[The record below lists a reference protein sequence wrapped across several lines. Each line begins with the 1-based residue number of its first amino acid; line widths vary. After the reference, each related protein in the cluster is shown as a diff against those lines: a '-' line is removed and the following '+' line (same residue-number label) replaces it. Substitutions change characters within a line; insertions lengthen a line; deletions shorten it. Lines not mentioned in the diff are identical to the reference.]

1 MIMVFNSHGRLRSIL
16 LCKPTYYEICD
27 FSDVASQHLKE
38 GFKVSRKVATE
49 QHQEFAEVF
58 QQLGIDIKWQIAQP
72 GHPDQVATRD
82 FGVNTAKG
90 VLIGNFRYAD
100 NEGDTELSIE
110 TLQQLKVPM
119 IGRVMH
125 GSLEGG
131 DCWYLDE
138 HTLVIGI
145 GNRSTMEGVKE
156 AEKILEP
163 FDIKIVPIQFE
174 AKWNHLDIIFSV
186 VTPKT
191 VMLCLEALPDDF
203 LKYLRQEKYEIIT
216 IPGDA
221 VFAGTINLLALG
233 DEKVLSFKENKLG
246 NEKLR
251 ALGLEVFDPPLSQFL
266 MGGSGPHCLSF
277 ELIRDK
283 H

>member
-1 MIMVFNSHGRLRSIL
+1 MSMVFNSHGHLRSVL
-16 LCKPTYYEICD
+16 LCNPTYYEICD
-27 FSDVASQHLKE
+27 FSDVASQHIKE

-49 QHQEFAEVF
+49 QHQEFVEVF
-58 QQLGIDIKWQIAQP
+58 RQLGIEIKWQVAQP

-82 FGVNTAKG
+82 FGVNTVG
-90 VLIGNFRYAD
+90 GIMIGNFRYAD
-100 NEGDTELSIE
+100 NEGDTELAIE
-110 TLQQLKVPM
+110 TLEQLKVPM
-119 IGRVMH
+119 IGRVMQ

-138 HTLVIGI
+138 HTIVIGT

-163 FDIKIVPIQFE
+163 FNIKVISVQFE
-174 AKWNHLDIIFSV
+174 TKWNHLDMIFSV
-186 VTPKT
+186 VVPKT
-191 VMLCLEALPDDF
+191 VMLCPEALPDNF
-203 LKYLRQEKYEIIT
+203 LKYLRQERYEIIP
-216 IPGDA
+216 IPGKA

-233 DEKVLSFKENKLG
+233 EEKVLSFKENKLG

-277 ELIRDK
+277 ELIRDRY
-283 H
+283 

>member
-1 MIMVFNSHGRLRSIL
+1 MVFNSHGRLRSVL

-27 FSDVASQHLKE
+27 FSDVASQHIKE
-38 GFKVSRKVATE
+38 GFKVSREDAIK
-49 QHQEFAEVF
+49 QHKEFSEVF
-58 QQLGIDIKWQIAQP
+58 RQLGIEIKWQVAQP

-100 NEGDTELSIE
+100 NEGDTELAIE
-110 TLQQLKVPM
+110 TLEQLKVPI
-119 IGRVMH
+119 IGRVIQ

-145 GNRSTMEGVKE
+145 GNRSTMEGIKE

-163 FDIKIVPIQFE
+163 FDIKVIPVQFE

-186 VTPKT
+186 VASKT
-191 VMLCLEALPDDF
+191 VMLCPEALPDDF

-233 DEKVLSFKENKLG
+233 DEKVLSFKENKIG

-277 ELIRDK
+277 ELIRE
-283 H
+283 

>member
-1 MIMVFNSHGRLRSIL
+1 MVFNSHGRLCSVL

-27 FSDVASQHLKE
+27 FSEVASQHIKE
-38 GFKVSRKVATE
+38 GFKVSREDAII
-49 QHQEFAEVF
+49 QHQEFSEVF
-58 QQLGIDIKWQIAQP
+58 RQLEIDIKWQIAQP

-100 NEGDTELSIE
+100 NEGDTELAIE
-110 TLQQLKVPM
+110 TLEQLKVPI

-125 GSLEGG
+125 GALEGG
-131 DCWYLDE
+131 DCWYLNE
-138 HTLVIGI
+138 HTLAIGI
-145 GNRSTMEGVKE
+145 GNRSTMEGIKE

-163 FDIKIVPIQFE
+163 FDIKVIPVQFE
-174 AKWNHLDIIFSV
+174 RKWNHLDIIFSV
-186 VTPKT
+186 VAPKT
-191 VMLCLEALPDDF
+191 VMLCPEALPDDF

-233 DEKVLSFKENKLG
+233 NEKVLSFKENKIG
-246 NEKLR
+246 NEKLK

-277 ELIRDK
+277 ELIRE
-283 H
+283 

>member
-1 MIMVFNSHGRLRSIL
+1 MVFNSHGRLRSVL

-27 FSDVASQHLKE
+27 FSDVASQHIKE
-38 GFKVSRKVATE
+38 GFKVSREDAIK
-49 QHQEFAEVF
+49 QHKEFSEVF
-58 QQLGIDIKWQIAQP
+58 RQLGIEIKWQVAKP
-72 GHPDQVATRD
+72 GHSDQVATRD

-90 VLIGNFRYAD
+90 VLIGNFRYED
-100 NEGDTELSIE
+100 NEGDTELAIE
-110 TLQQLKVPM
+110 TLEQLKVPI
-119 IGRVMH
+119 IGRVIR

-138 HTLVIGI
+138 HTLAIGI
-145 GNRSTMEGVKE
+145 GNRSTMEGIKE
-156 AEKILEP
+156 AEKILKP
-163 FDIKIVPIQFE
+163 FGIKIIPIQFE
-174 AKWNHLDIIFSV
+174 AKWNHLDTIFSV
-186 VTPKT
+186 VAPKT
-191 VMLCLEALPDDF
+191 VMLCPEALPDDF

-233 DEKVLSFKENKLG
+233 DEKVLSFKENKIG

-251 ALGLEVFDPPLSQFL
+251 ALGLEVFNPPLSQFL

>member
-1 MIMVFNSHGRLRSIL
+1 MVFNSYGRLRSVL

-27 FSDVASQHLKE
+27 FSDVASQHIKE
-38 GFKVSRKVATE
+38 GFRVSREDAIK
-49 QHQEFAEVF
+49 QHQEFTEVF
-58 QQLGIDIKWQIAQP
+58 RQLGIDIKWQIAQP

-100 NEGDTELSIE
+100 NEGDTELAIE
-110 TLQQLKVPM
+110 TLEQLNVPM

-131 DCWYLDE
+131 DCWYIDE
-138 HTLVIGI
+138 HTLVVGI

-163 FDIKIVPIQFE
+163 FDIKVTTVQFE
-174 AKWNHLDIIFSV
+174 AKWNHLDMIFSV
-186 VTPKT
+186 IAPKT
-191 VMLCLEALPDDF
+191 VMLCPEALPGDF

-233 DEKVLSFKENKLG
+233 DEKVLSFKENKIG
-246 NEKLR
+246 NDKLR
-251 ALGLEVFDPPLSQFL
+251 ALGLEVFNPPLSQFL

-277 ELIRDK
+277 ELIRDN

>member
-1 MIMVFNSHGRLRSIL
+1 MVFNSHGRLRSIL

-58 QQLGIDIKWQIAQP
+58 RQLEIDIKWQVAQP

-100 NEGDTELSIE
+100 NEGDAELAIE
-110 TLQQLKVPM
+110 TLKQLKVPI
-119 IGRVMH
+119 IGKVMH
-125 GSLEGG
+125 GALEGG
-131 DCWYLDE
+131 DCWYLDK
-138 HTLVIGI
+138 HTLVVGI
-145 GNRSTMEGVKE
+145 GNRSTMEGIKE

-163 FDIKIVPIQFE
+163 FNIKVLPVQFE

-186 VTPKT
+186 VALKT
-191 VMLCLEALPDDF
+191 VMLCPEALPDDF
-203 LKYLRQEKYEIIT
+203 LKYLKNEKYEIII
-216 IPGDA
+216 IPGNA

-233 DEKVLSFKENKLG
+233 DEKVLSFKENKIG

-277 ELIRDK
+277 ELIRE
-283 H
+283 

>member
-1 MIMVFNSHGRLRSIL
+1 MVFNSHGRLRLVL

-49 QHQEFAEVF
+49 QHQEFVEVF
-58 QQLGIDIKWQIAQP
+58 QQLGIDIKWQVAQP

-82 FGVNTAKG
+82 FGVNTVGG
-90 VLIGNFRYAD
+90 VLIGNFRYFD
-100 NEGDTELSIE
+100 NEGDTELAIE
-110 TLQQLKVPM
+110 ALEQLKVPM

-125 GSLEGG
+125 GAVEGG

-138 HTLVIGI
+138 HTMVIGI
-145 GNRSTMEGVKE
+145 GNRSTMEGIKE

-163 FDIKIVPIQFE
+163 FDIKVIPIQFE
-174 AKWNHLDIIFSV
+174 KKWNHLDMIFSV
-186 VTPKT
+186 VADKT
-191 VMLCLEALPDDF
+191 VMLCPEALPDDF
-203 LKYLRQEKYEIIT
+203 LKYLKNEKYEIIT

-233 DEKVLSFKENKLG
+233 NEKVLSFKENKIG

-251 ALGLEVFDPPLSQFL
+251 AVGLEVFDPPLSQFL

-277 ELIRDK
+277 ELIRE
-283 H
+283 

>member
-1 MIMVFNSHGRLRSIL
+1 MVFNSHGRLRSVL

-100 NEGDTELSIE
+100 NEGDTELAIE
-110 TLQQLKVPM
+110 TLEQLKEPM
-119 IGRVMH
+119 VGRVMH

-145 GNRSTMEGVKE
+145 GNRSTMEGIKE

-163 FDIKIVPIQFE
+163 FDIKIIPVKFK

-186 VTPKT
+186 VASKT
-191 VMLCLEALPDDF
+191 VMLCPEALPDDF

-233 DEKVLSFKENKLG
+233 DEKVLSFKENKIG

-251 ALGLEVFDPPLSQFL
+251 ALGLEVFDPHLSQFL

-277 ELIRDK
+277 ELIRE
-283 H
+283 

>member
-1 MIMVFNSHGRLRSIL
+1 MVFNSHGRLRSVL

-27 FSDVASQHLKE
+27 FSEVASQHLKE
-38 GFKVSRKVATE
+38 GFKVNRKVVTE
-49 QHQEFAEVF
+49 QYQEFAEVF
-58 QQLGIDIKWQIAQP
+58 RQLKVDIKWQIAQP
-72 GHPDQVATRD
+72 GHPDQFATRD

-90 VLIGNFRYAD
+90 VLIGKFRYPDNAGD
-100 NEGDTELSIE
+100 NELAVKDLRR
-110 TLQQLKVPM
+110 LNVPM
-119 IGRVMH
+119 IGRIMQ

-138 HTLVIGI
+138 HTLVIGA
-145 GNRSTMEGVKE
+145 GNRTTMEGIKE
-156 AEKILEP
+156 AEKIFEP
-163 FDIKIVPIQFE
+163 VNIKIIPIQFE

-186 VTPKT
+186 VAPKT
-191 VMLCLEALPDDF
+191 VMLCPEALPDDF
-203 LKYLRQEKYEIIT
+203 LKYLKQEKYEIIN

-233 DEKVLSFKENKLG
+233 DEKVLSFKENKIG

-266 MGGSGPHCLSF
+266 MGGSGPHCLTF
-277 ELIRDK
+277 ELEREV
-283 H
+283 

>member
-1 MIMVFNSHGRLRSIL
+1 MVFNSHGRLRSVL

-27 FSDVASQHLKE
+27 FSDVASQYLKE

-82 FGVNTAKG
+82 FGVNTVKG

-100 NEGDTELSIE
+100 NEGDTELAIE
-110 TLQQLKVPM
+110 TLEQLKEPM
-119 IGRVMH
+119 VGRVMH

-145 GNRSTMEGVKE
+145 GNRSTMEGIKE

-163 FDIKIVPIQFE
+163 FDIKVIPVKFK

-186 VTPKT
+186 VAPKI
-191 VMLCLEALPDDF
+191 VMLCPEALPDDF

-233 DEKVLSFKENKLG
+233 DEKVLSFKENKIG

-251 ALGLEVFDPPLSQFL
+251 ALGLEVFSPPLSQFL

-277 ELIRDK
+277 ELIRE
-283 H
+283 

>member
-1 MIMVFNSHGRLRSIL
+1 MVFNSHGRLRSVL

-27 FSDVASQHLKE
+27 FSEVASQHLKE
-38 GFKVSRKVATE
+38 GFRVSREDAIK
-49 QHQEFAEVF
+49 QHKEFSEVF
-58 QQLGIDIKWQIAQP
+58 RQLGIEIKWQLARP

-82 FGVNTAKG
+82 LGVNTKKG

-100 NEGDTELSIE
+100 NKGDTELAIE
-110 TLQQLKVPM
+110 TLEQLKVPI
-119 IGRVMH
+119 IGRVIE

-138 HTLVIGI
+138 YTMVIGT
-145 GNRSTMEGVKE
+145 GNRTTWEGIKE

-163 FDIKIVPIQFE
+163 FNIRVIPVQFE
-174 AKWNHLDIIFSV
+174 AKWNHLDMIFSV
-186 VTPKT
+186 VAPKT
-191 VMLCLEALPDDF
+191 VMLCPEALPDDF
-203 LKYLRQEKYEIIT
+203 LKYLRQERYEIIT
-216 IPGDA
+216 IPGNA

-233 DEKVLSFKENKLG
+233 DEKVLSFKENRIG

-251 ALGLEVFDPPLSQFL
+251 AWGLEVFDPPLSQFL

-277 ELIRDK
+277 ELIRE
-283 H
+283 

>member
-1 MIMVFNSHGRLRSIL
+1 
-16 LCKPTYYEICD
+16 
-27 FSDVASQHLKE
+27 
-38 GFKVSRKVATE
+38 
-49 QHQEFAEVF
+49 
-58 QQLGIDIKWQIAQP
+58 P

-82 FGVNTAKG
+82 FGVNTVKG

-100 NEGDTELSIE
+100 NEGDTELAIE
-110 TLQQLKVPM
+110 TLEQLNVPM

-131 DCWYLDE
+131 DCWYIDE
-138 HTLVIGI
+138 HTLVVGI

-163 FDIKIVPIQFE
+163 FDIKVTPVQFE
-174 AKWNHLDIIFSV
+174 AKWNHLDMIFSV
-186 VTPKT
+186 IAPKT
-191 VMLCLEALPDDF
+191 VMLCPEALPDDF

-233 DEKVLSFKENKLG
+233 DEKVLSFKENKIG
-246 NEKLR
+246 NDKLR
-251 ALGLEVFDPPLSQFL
+251 ALGLEVFNPPKL
-266 MGGSGPHCLSF
+266 
-277 ELIRDK
+277 K
-283 H
+283 YN

>member
-1 MIMVFNSHGRLRSIL
+1 MVFNSHGLLLSVL
-16 LCKPTYYEICD
+16 LCKPTHYEICD
-27 FSDVASQHLKE
+27 FSDVASQHIKE
-38 GFKVSRKVATE
+38 GFVVSRKAATE
-49 QHQEFAEVF
+49 QHKEFVEVF
-58 QQLGIDIKWQIAQP
+58 QQLGIDIKWQVAQP

-82 FGVNTAKG
+82 FGVNTEKG

-100 NEGDTELSIE
+100 NEGDTELAIE
-110 TLQQLKVPM
+110 TLEQLKVPM

-145 GNRSTMEGVKE
+145 GNRSTMEGIKE

-163 FDIKIVPIQFE
+163 FDIKVIPIHFE

-186 VTPKT
+186 VAPKT
-191 VMLCLEALPDDF
+191 VMLCPEALPGDF
-203 LKYLRQEKYEIIT
+203 LKYLKNEKYEIIT

-246 NEKLR
+246 NKKLR
-251 ALGLEVFDPPLSQFL
+251 TLGLEVFDPPLSQFL

-277 ELIRDK
+277 ELIRE
-283 H
+283 

>member
-1 MIMVFNSHGRLRSIL
+1 MVFNSHGALRSIL

-27 FSDVASQHLKE
+27 FSEVASQHIKE
-38 GFKVSRKVATE
+38 GFKVSRKSATE
-49 QHQEFAEVF
+49 QHQELVEVF
-58 QQLGIDIKWQIAQP
+58 RQLRIDIKWQVAQP

-100 NEGDTELSIE
+100 NEGDTELAIE
-110 TLQQLKVPM
+110 TLEQLKVPM
-119 IGRVMH
+119 VGRVIE

-131 DCWYLDE
+131 DCWYLNE

-145 GNRSTMEGVKE
+145 GNRSTMEGIKE
-156 AEKILEP
+156 AEKICEP
-163 FDIKIVPIQFE
+163 SNIKVIPVQFK
-174 AKWNHLDIIFSV
+174 AKWNHLDMIFSV
-186 VTPKT
+186 VAPKT
-191 VMLCLEALPDDF
+191 VMLCPEALPDNF
-203 LKYLRQEKYEIIT
+203 LKYLKNEKYEIIT

-233 DEKVLSFKENKLG
+233 DEKVISFKENKLG

-283 H
+283 Y

>member
-1 MIMVFNSHGRLRSIL
+1 MVLNSHGRLRSVL

-27 FSDVASQHLKE
+27 FSEVASQHIKE
-38 GFKVSRKVATE
+38 GFRVSREDAIK
-49 QHQEFAEVF
+49 QHQEFVEVF
-58 QQLGIDIKWQIAQP
+58 RQLGIDIKWQVAQP

-100 NEGDTELSIE
+100 NEGDTELAIE
-110 TLQQLKVPM
+110 TLEQLKVST
-119 IGRVMH
+119 IGRVIE

-138 HTLVIGI
+138 HTMVIGT
-145 GNRSTMEGVKE
+145 GNRTTREGIKE

-163 FDIKIVPIQFE
+163 FDIKVVPVQFE
-174 AKWNHLDIIFSV
+174 AKWNHLDMIFSV
-186 VTPKT
+186 VAPKT
-191 VMLCLEALPDDF
+191 VMLCPEALPEDF

-216 IPGDA
+216 APGDA

-251 ALGLEVFDPPLSQFL
+251 VLGLEVFDPPLSQFL

-277 ELIRDK
+277 ELIRK
-283 H
+283 

>member
-1 MIMVFNSHGRLRSIL
+1 MVFNSHGRLRSVL

-27 FSDVASQHLKE
+27 FSDIASQHIKE

-49 QHQEFAEVF
+49 QHQEFTEAF
-58 QQLGIDIKWQIAQP
+58 RQLGIDIKWQIAQP

-100 NEGDTELSIE
+100 NEGDTELAIE
-110 TLQQLKVPM
+110 TLKQLKVPM
-119 IGRVMH
+119 VGRVMH
-125 GSLEGG
+125 GALEGG

-145 GNRSTMEGVKE
+145 GNRSTMEGIKE

-163 FDIKIVPIQFE
+163 FDIKVIPIQFE

-186 VTPKT
+186 VAPKT
-191 VMLCLEALPDDF
+191 VMLCPEALPDDF
-203 LKYLRQEKYEIIT
+203 LKYLKQEKYEIIT
-216 IPGDA
+216 ISGDA

-251 ALGLEVFDPPLSQFL
+251 ALGLEALDPPLSQFL

-277 ELIRDK
+277 ELIRE
-283 H
+283 

>member
-1 MIMVFNSHGRLRSIL
+1 MVFNSHGRLRSVL
-16 LCKPTYYEICD
+16 LCKPDYYEICD
-27 FSDVASQHLKE
+27 FSDVASQHIKE
-38 GFKVSRKVATE
+38 GFKVSREDAIK
-49 QHQEFAEVF
+49 QHQEFTEVF
-58 QQLGIDIKWQIAQP
+58 RQLGIDIKWQVAQP

-82 FGVNTAKG
+82 FGVNTVKG

-100 NEGDTELSIE
+100 NEGDTELAIE
-110 TLQQLKVPM
+110 TLEQLKVPM
-119 IGRVMH
+119 AGRVMH

-138 HTLVIGI
+138 HSLVIGI

-156 AEKILEP
+156 AEKIFEP
-163 FDIKIVPIQFE
+163 FDIKVVPVQFE
-174 AKWNHLDIIFSV
+174 AKWNHLDMIFSV
-186 VTPKT
+186 VAPKT

-233 DEKVLSFKENKLG
+233 NEKVLSFKENKIG

-251 ALGLEVFDPPLSQFL
+251 ALGLEIFAPPLSQFL

-277 ELIRDK
+277 ELIRE
-283 H
+283 

>member
-1 MIMVFNSHGRLRSIL
+1 MVFNSHGRLRSVL

-27 FSDVASQHLKE
+27 FSDVASQHIKE
-38 GFKVSRKVATE
+38 GFKVSREDAIK
-49 QHQEFAEVF
+49 QHKEFSEVF
-58 QQLGIDIKWQIAQP
+58 RQLGIEIKWQVAQP

-100 NEGDTELSIE
+100 NEGDTELAIK
-110 TLQQLKVPM
+110 TLEQLKVPI
-119 IGRVMH
+119 IGRVIQ

-138 HTLVIGI
+138 HTMVIGT
-145 GNRSTMEGVKE
+145 GNRSTMEGIKE

-163 FDIKIVPIQFE
+163 FDIKIIPIQFE

-186 VTPKT
+186 VAPKT
-191 VMLCLEALPDDF
+191 VMLCPEALTDDF

-233 DEKVLSFKENKLG
+233 DEKVLSFKENVMP
-246 NEKLR
+246 R
-251 ALGLEVFDPPLSQFL
+251 GLT
-266 MGGSGPHCLSF
+266 G
-277 ELIRDK
+277 
-283 H
+283 

>member
-1 MIMVFNSHGRLRSIL
+1 MVFNSHGALRSIL

-27 FSDVASQHLKE
+27 FSEVASQHIKE
-38 GFKVSRKVATE
+38 GFKVSRKVATK

-82 FGVNTAKG
+82 FGVNTVGG
-90 VLIGNFRYAD
+90 VLIGNFRYSD
-100 NEGDTELSIE
+100 NEGDTELAIE
-110 TLQQLKVPM
+110 ALEQLKVPM
-119 IGRVMH
+119 VGRVIE

-138 HTLVIGI
+138 HTMVIGA
-145 GNRSTMEGVKE
+145 GNRTTMEGIKE
-156 AEKILEP
+156 AEKILKS
-163 FDIKIVPIQFE
+163 FDTKVIFIQFE
-174 AKWNHLDIIFSV
+174 KKWNHLDMIFSV
-186 VTPKT
+186 VAPKT
-191 VMLCLEALPDDF
+191 VMLCPEALPDDF
-203 LKYLRQEKYEIIT
+203 LKYLKKERYEIIT

-233 DEKVLSFKENKLG
+233 DEKVLSFKENKIG

-277 ELIRDK
+277 ELIRE
-283 H
+283 